1 MGAVDARADA
11 GAVVSAPFVVHTTAG
26 EVGTQHDSLEDAARF
41 QVVLRGPIV
50 QAGVVV
56 AEAIV

>member
-1 MGAVDARADA
+1 M
-11 GAVVSAPFVVHTTAG
+11 SAPFVVHTTAG
-26 EVGTQHDSLEDAARF
+26 ELGTQHDSLEDAARF

-56 AEAIV
+56 AEAL